1 MDLNLKDKIALVT
14 GGSRGLGKA
23 ICFSFAAEGAHV
35 VVNCARSRE
44 KAEEVAAEIRD
55 KYDRKAIVSVANVGD
70 EKDVIRMFEE
80 IDEFGKC
87 DVLVNNAATCPTCQ
101 LADMSGEMWTETIDV
116 NLNGTFYCSREF
128 VKRLLDQDRTGK
140 IVNIASQ
147 AGFRGSTSGHAPYD
161 ASKGGVVSLTVS
173 LAREIA
179 KKGICVN
186 AVAPGMVRTEMV
198 EKVLTNNLQKYLDR
212 IPLYRIAT
220 CEEIADVVLFL
231 ASDRASYMTGAT
243 VDVSGGMLMR

>member
-1 MDLNLKDKIALVT
+1 MDLNLKDKVVLVT

-23 ICFSFAAEGAHV
+23 ICFSLASEGADV
-35 VVNCARSRE
+35 VVNCARSRD

-55 KYDRKAIVSVANVGD
+55 KYGRKAMVSVANVGS
-70 EKDVIRMFEE
+70 EKDVVRMFEE

-87 DVLVNNAATCPTCQ
+87 DILVNNAATCPTCQ
-101 LADMSGEMWTETIDV
+101 LADMSAEMWTETIDV

-128 VKRLLDQDRTGK
+128 VKRLLDQERTGR

-161 ASKGGVVSLTVS
+161 ASKGGVVALTVS
-173 LAREIA
+173 LAREVA

-220 CEEIADVVLFL
+220 CREISDVVLFL